1 VSALTAQQLGK
12 RYGRR
17 WALRNCTLEIPEGRI
32 VGLVGAN
39 GAGKTTLM
47 QLAVGLIAPSEGTIA
62 VCGDVPAK
70 DATQLG
76 RVGYLAQ
83 DAPVYASL
91 SVADHLRMGE
101 ACNPRWD
108 RELACDR
115 VTRLGLPLAQA
126 AGRLSGG
133 QRAQLALTLA
143 ISKRPEVV
151 VLDEP
156 VASLDPLARREFL
169 QDLMVLAA
177 DQAPTVVLSSHSLA
191 DVERVCDHLVVVAA
205 GSVWLDGDVDELLAS
220 HKVLTGPRRDA
231 RTISSGQTVITEHH
245 TERQS
250 TMLVRTTAPVL
261 DPAWRVADVGLE
273 ELVLSYMSAAPE
285 SADPR
290 PLTMVRS

>member
-1 VSALTAQQLGK
+1 MAQQLGK

-115 VTRLGLPLAQA
+115 VARLGLPLAQA

-205 GSVWLDGDVDELLAS
+205 GSVRLDGDVDELLAS